1 MANAG
6 FNAATDIYSMGA
18 DWKVQSNSMNASG
31 SVAECPNALNDIT
44 HRDAYG
50 VRIAPSAEYTLIAD
64 VEELP
69 DLGSIVTV
77 DGKKVMITQISIKTS
92 KGAAPTASVSGVEV
106 QAGAT
111 AKRTYSC
118 GEINLTARHRAQ
130 DILGLLGQTTP
141 ATLTESTFTF
151 SVQPSL
157 AEPQGA
163 IYNCDCGDGRVVAQY
178 THTSGTGAAIS
189 APTVSGTAQ
198 VVSEPV
204 SKTSPENDYVTVSYA
219 VTDSLTGTEAA

>member
-1 MANAG
+1 MA
-6 FNAATDIYSMGA
+6 
-18 DWKVQSNSMNASG
+18 NASG
-31 SVAECPNALNDIT
+31 SVAKCPNSLNDAT

-106 QAGAT
+106 HAGAT

-157 AEPQGA
+157 AEPQGT
-163 IYNCDCGDGRVVAQY
+163 IYNCDCGDGQVVAQF

-189 APTVSGTAQ
+189 APTVTGSAQ

-219 VTDSLTGTEAA
+219 VTDSLIGTEAE